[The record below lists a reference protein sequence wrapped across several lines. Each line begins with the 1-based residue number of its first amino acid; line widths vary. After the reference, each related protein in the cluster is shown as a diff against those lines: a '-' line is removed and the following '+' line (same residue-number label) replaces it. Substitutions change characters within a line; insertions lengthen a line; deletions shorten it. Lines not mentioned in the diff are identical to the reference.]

1 MRSIASRTAAV
12 TGAAALTLGLV
23 SSPIRAHDDD
33 VVVPTLTGFAA
44 LPAQTYVP
52 ASEPSGAALGTAP
65 INGVQPPFADQPVQG
80 FSGIV
85 RGGGGTFEV
94 LSDNG
99 YGNKANSADFALR
112 VHRIAPVFGTGAVD
126 VLGGF
131 HLTDPDGKVPFALTR
146 PDRVLTGADFDV
158 ESIVRAVD
166 GTYWLGDE
174 FGPFLL
180 HVDRTGRLLSAP
192 IPTPGVFA
200 PENPNLGGGTPNLGG
215 SRGYESLAIS
225 PNGRYLYPV
234 LEGTVTGDAAG
245 ELRMYEFDRESGAY
259 TGNRWTYALESPAHS
274 VADVVTVDAN
284 RFLFL
289 ERDSTSGDA
298 AVFKKVYLADRR
310 DKNGDGKLDKTL
322 VADLLD
328 IANPDGLGGFGPVFR
343 FPFFTIEGLILL
355 DARTIGVLNDNNYPT
370 NATRRPGQADD
381 NEFIRVRL
389 PESLH
394 PDPRALR

>member
-1 MRSIASRTAAV
+1 MRSNARRTAAAA
-12 TGAAALTLGLV
+12 GAAALVLGLV
-23 SSPIRAHDDD
+23 SAPTRAHDGD
-33 VVVPTLTGFAA
+33 VDVPTLTGFAA

-65 INGVQPPFADQPVQG
+65 VNGVRPPFADQPVQG

-99 YGNKANSADFALR
+99 YGTKANSADFALR
-112 VHRIAPVFGTGAVD
+112 VQRIAPVFGTGAID

-200 PENPNLGGGTPNLGG
+200 PENPDLGGGTPNLGG

-225 PNGRYLYPV
+225 PDGRYLYPV
-234 LEGTVTGDAAG
+234 LEGTVTGDPAG
-245 ELRMYEFDRESGAY
+245 ELRMYEFDLKAGAY
-259 TGNRWTYALESPAHS
+259 TDKRWTYALESPTHAA
-274 VADVVTVDAN
+274 ADVVTVDAN
-284 RFLFL
+284 RFLVL
-289 ERDSTSGDA
+289 ERDGTSGDA

-310 DKNGDGKLDKTL
+310 DRNGDGKLDKTL

-355 DARTIGVLNDNNYPT
+355 DARTIGVLNDNNYPS
-370 NATRRPGQADD
+370 NATRRPGLADD